1 MVFQHKTYRP
11 SVILWLLAVA
21 FCWLLLVSAEEDAS
35 LIPEKNNDNDSA
47 TNEWPNFQ
55 TQNPNAMLRRRSL
68 EEDLSNNQT
77 CPPCPACAALPPED
91 SDPLVLQI
99 LVVDSPG
106 IITMGKMILKILLVF
121 EAFDSSMS
129 FFFQREWNLFRQASS
144 LFSAYIIFSD
154 MNAKIQ
160 YFSPMECW

>member
-1 MVFQHKTYRP
+1 MVFQHKNYRP

-21 FCWLLLVSAEEDAS
+21 FCWLPAASAVEDAS
-35 LIPEKNNDNDSA
+35 LTAEKNNDNDRA

-77 CPPCPACAALPPED
+77 CQPCQACAAPPPED
-91 SDPLVLQI
+91 TDPLVLQI

-121 EAFDSSMS
+121 EAFDWSMS
-129 FFFQREWNLFRQASS
+129 FFFKESEISS
-144 LFSAYIIFSD
+144 D
-154 MNAKIQ
+154 K
-160 YFSPMECW
+160 